1 MEDQP
6 PRPADRCRSSIQYMD
21 CAMDEHE
28 GRMTIPRLLTLT
40 AGAAAGLAAIPQ
52 APASNVIN
60 LVLFAMLFAASGIA
74 CASVPM
80 LLADRLVR
88 HRTLEPASFCLIVTA
103 IVSLIYLP
111 LIWASWVINN
121 KRVDS
126 WDSYVRQLFVSD
138 PGDYALIAMFNV
150 WPLVAFS
157 LFVAVLLGN
166 PPKRWY
172 LLHGYWANG
181 LGLWV
186 VIAWSIPSPIV
197 VFDFTLRHL
206 M

>member
-1 MEDQP
+1 
-6 PRPADRCRSSIQYMD
+6 
-21 CAMDEHE
+21 MDEHE

-60 LVLFAMLFAASGIA
+60 LVLFTMLFVASGIA
-74 CASVPM
+74 CAAVPM

-88 HRTLEPASFCLIVTA
+88 HRTLEPASLCLIVTA

-111 LIWASWVINN
+111 LLWASWVINN
-121 KRVDS
+121 KRVDY
-126 WDSYVRQLFVSD
+126 WDGYVRQLFVSD
-138 PGDYALIAMFNV
+138 PGDYAAVAMFNV

-157 LFVAVLLGN
+157 LLLAVLLGN
-166 PPKRWY
+166 PPKLWY

-186 VIAWSIPSPIV
+186 IIAWSIPFPII